1 MYDVMLID
9 DDLTVR
15 QRLRAMID
23 WKALGLRVVCE
34 AADSDSA
41 MELYLLH
48 RPKIIIT
55 DICIPIISG
64 LELADAIAALDPDVR
79 FIVITGY
86 TDFEY
91 AKHSVRLGA
100 VDLLSKPIF
109 PEDLTRSL

>member
-1 MYDVMLID
+1 
-9 DDLTVR
+9 
-15 QRLRAMID
+15 MID
-23 WKALGLRVVCE
+23 WAGLSLCLVCE

-64 LELADAIAALDPDVR
+64 LELADTIAKLDPDVR

-86 TDFEY
+86 NDFEY
-91 AKHSVRLGA
+91 VKAYGKSWDYNVY
-100 VDLLSKPIF
+100 DCQY
-109 PEDLTRSL
+109 